1 MSPQTGVLEGDA
13 RAKLQSYIY
22 FSITQTPRESP
33 CNSPTLPQMILCLY
47 LLWASCFFPLRPTWF
62 SSFHLQS
69 FWKSSLFTTWLD
81 KLHDTLATGHR
92 VFPEESP
99 LLRKPCIVPSKGKMT
114 EKGDGRERDD
124 GKFKQLTEIWE
135 LKQIICSQKQA
146 TLTLSNSYLIHT
158 NIFIHVSNVNVKL
171 FENENPVNSN
181 SS

>member
-1 MSPQTGVLEGDA
+1 
-13 RAKLQSYIY
+13 
-22 FSITQTPRESP
+22 
-33 CNSPTLPQMILCLY
+33 
-47 LLWASCFFPLRPTWF
+47 
-62 SSFHLQS
+62 
-69 FWKSSLFTTWLD
+69 
-81 KLHDTLATGHR
+81 
-92 VFPEESP
+92 
-99 LLRKPCIVPSKGKMT
+99 MT

-146 TLTLSNSYLIHT
+146 TLTLSNSYLIHI